1 MRIGVRFP
9 GIDQNRIFV
18 GERRNRVADSE
29 LRVGA
34 FHLEQDMTVWVRVT
48 HQLPVHIE
56 QGDAAEDA
64 VGDAKSVGHQNSPEA
79 ALRGL
84 TQSG

>member
-9 GIDQNRIFV
+9 GIDENRIRV
-18 GERRNRVADSE
+18 GERRNCVPDSE

-34 FHLEQDMTVWVRVT
+34 LNLEQDMAMRVRVT

-56 QGDAAEDA
+56 QGDAAEYA
-64 VGDAKSVGHQNSPEA
+64 MGHAKSVGHRNSPETA
-79 ALRGL
+79 
-84 TQSG
+84 SEED